1 MAKTTVVEPVKA
13 NNTTKPDEVQAPKQ
27 QQTAPVRLNKIGSVK
42 PPPPSTKIPKSA
54 VIMPDGSSNGF
65 NLDVQFGVDLD
76 TPSKFECCFVY
87 LLAD

>member
-1 MAKTTVVEPVKA
+1 MSQVVVKTSVVEPIKA
-13 NNTTKPDEVQAPKQ
+13 THTTKPDEVQVPKQ
-27 QQTAPVRLNKIGSVK
+27 QQPPSARVNKIGSVK

-76 TPSKFECCFVY
+76 TPSKFE
-87 LLAD
+87 